1 MKTAFKKLLV
11 LPLLF
16 ASSVT
21 LAQTYNFAQLLGNSN
36 ADVGSQ
42 LTLDVTNSSGNA
54 LFTFTNPVGTPSS
67 ITAIYFDDT
76 TNLFSSVS
84 NDVLG
89 AAGESAVGVTYSDG
103 ASPSNLPQ
111 GNTIGFFADF
121 SGQSANPG
129 ITNGVDASG
138 EYAAFLGTL
147 SGLASFSSVISAL
160 DLGELRI
167 GLSVQSTQ
175 GRGAD
180 RYELARPIPSAVPL
194 PAAAWLF
201 MSGLGLFGIGKKRSK
216 L

>member
-1 MKTAFKKLLV
+1 MKPHFKKLLV
-11 LPLLF
+11 LPLFF

-21 LAQTYNFAQLLGNSN
+21 MAQTYNFAQLLGNSN

-42 LTLDVTNSSGNA
+42 LTVDVTNSGGNA
-54 LFTFTNPVGTPSS
+54 LFTFTNQVGTPSS

-84 NDVLG
+84 NNILG
-89 AAGESAVGVTYSDG
+89 VAGESAGVTFSDG
-103 ASPSNLPQ
+103 ASPPNLPQ

-121 SGQSANPG
+121 SGQSGNPPIPSG
-129 ITNGVDASG
+129 IDASG

-180 RYELARPIPSAVPL
+180 RYELAQSAPSAVPL

-201 MSGLGLFGIGKKRSK
+201 MSGLGLFGLGKKRSK